1 MRLIDLITK
10 EGIVHR
16 LKATMR
22 DEALMLL
29 VQNLV
34 DTGRI
39 AADQQEDIMMAL
51 CKRESLGATNI
62 GNGVAIPH
70 VKTDLVNEFMGVMA
84 RSREGIDFGG
94 DDGPVYV
101 IILFLSPARAVSG
114 HLRLLAHIG
123 GILKHD
129 GYVQLLREAETR
141 ADLHELIQDAER
153 MLGFSTE
160 GDDTDDRDTGQNP
173 VLIGN

>member
-1 MRLIDLITK
+1 MRLSDLIGK

-16 LKATMR
+16 LKATDR
-22 DEALMLL
+22 DEALMML
-29 VQNLV
+29 VQHLV

-39 AADQQEDIMMAL
+39 AAEHQDDILTAL
-51 CKRESLGATNI
+51 CKREALGATNI

-70 VKTDLVNEFMGVMA
+70 VKTELVNEFMGVLA

-94 DDGPVYV
+94 DEDPVHV

-129 GYVQLLREAETR
+129 GYVQLLRSAETR
-141 ADLHELIQDAER
+141 AELYELIQDAER
-153 MLGFSTE
+153 MLGFAT
-160 GDDTDDRDTGQNP
+160 DDDDDRDTGQNP